1 MDDFQ
6 EKIIPLITDGNLTQ
20 LIPLI
25 ETALQQHQIPPTT
38 ILLQTAIQAMQL
50 DVLQYLLT
58 QLFPHKGDEDNNG
71 NGKKS
76 PFRTLDRAVILEALT
91 SERVPAFELL
101 CRHDPSLLTM
111 PLGHW
116 GPPLAWAV
124 LGDHLRL
131 ASFLLAN
138 GVDPNET
145 QLNHRPV
152 VEGAA
157 RVGSCAMMEL
167 LLDHGGTIEG
177 TGALFAAV
185 CHQRIDM
192 LTLLVEK
199 RKMTNINA
207 IQPANEN
214 QRLTAG
220 PVLHL
225 AIRKK
230 YRPIVRVLIERFH
243 ADPLAQD
250 PEGKTAVAWAV
261 DVGDPEIMKVCRCGR
276 KRIINTTTLLTQIR
290 MLWGRP
296 GTKD

>member
-6 EKIIPLITDGNLTQ
+6 EKIIPLITDGTLTG
-20 LIPLI
+20 LIPI
-25 ETALQQHQIPPTT
+25 FETARQQQQVPPTA
-38 ILLQTAIQAMQL
+38 ILLQTAIKAMQL

-58 QLFPHKGDEDNNG
+58 RLLPHEEDEDNNG
-71 NGKKS
+71 NGKQS
-76 PFRTLDRAVILEALT
+76 PFRTLDREVILKALT

-124 LGDHLRL
+124 LGDQLRL

-157 RVGSCAMMEL
+157 SVASCAMMEL
-167 LLDHGGTIEG
+167 LLDHGATIEG
-177 TGALFAAV
+177 TGALFGAV
-185 CHQRIDM
+185 CHRRIDM

-207 IQPANEN
+207 IQPADEN
-214 QRLTAG
+214 QSLTAG

-230 YRPIVRVLIERFH
+230 YRPMVRVLIERFH
-243 ADPLAQD
+243 ADPLARD
-250 PEGKTAVAWAV
+250 PEVWKETNNKHNNPLNANKDALGKI
-261 DVGDPEIMKVCRCGR
+261 GKEGL
-276 KRIINTTTLLTQIR
+276 TL
-290 MLWGRP
+290 M
-296 GTKD
+296 D